1 MISHLSL
8 FGIRITVLV
17 FFALLRVSVA
27 TAQGA
32 TNDDIIGIWLN
43 EENDARI
50 NIYQCGQEY
59 CGRIVWTKDGPEF
72 DMNNPNPQL
81 RARPIVGLII
91 MHGFHYT
98 GHREWSGGELYDPK
112 SGNTYRC
119 KMNLASLDTLKLR
132 GYVFFSLFG
141 RTTTW
146 KRFKQN
152 VEGPFRNT

>member
-72 DMNNPNPQL
+72 DINNPIPQL
-81 RARPIVGLII
+81 RARRIVGLKCMGFI
-91 MHGFHYT
+91 MQGITNGQEENYMI
-98 GHREWSGGELYDPK
+98 PK
-112 SGNTYRC
+112 AATPIDAR
-119 KMNLASLDTLKLR
+119 
-132 GYVFFSLFG
+132 
-141 RTTTW
+141 
-146 KRFKQN
+146 
-152 VEGPFRNT
+152 